1 MAIARKWIS
10 AAVFPL
16 VVFMLP
22 VMAASQTHSENEII
36 EFLEGAEE
44 YTAHGN
50 GNYTITT
57 RAFWLDKPSI
67 SVDVV
72 VEGTDDELAPKVESV
87 LSGNATVGSQWNEL
101 LSEFENAPQLSLVED
116 AESANVKVILT
127 GAEHPEGKPGI
138 TRLFVDKATSE
149 IVKAEVYV
157 YTADAV
163 AEQGMLEYVV
173 GHELGHAL
181 GLSHS
186 TDPESLMHPLLELED
201 GVVLNH
207 IGSCEA
213 SGISSLYTEYRIGS
227 EDC

>member
-1 MAIARKWIS
+1 MAIIRKWIS

-22 VMAASQTHSENEII
+22 VMAASQTHSENEIV
-36 EFLEGAEE
+36 EFLEGVEE
-44 YTAHGN
+44 YTAEGN

-57 RAFWLDKPSI
+57 RAFWLDKPSV
-67 SVDVV
+67 SVAVV
-72 VEGTDDELAPKVESV
+72 VEGASEELIPAVENV
-87 LSGNATVGSQWNEL
+87 LSGNATAGSQWNEL
-101 LSEFENAPQLSLVED
+101 LSEFENAPQLSLADNVEG
-116 AESANVKVILT
+116 ANVKVILT
-127 GAEHPEGKPGI
+127 SAEQEEGKPGM
-138 TRLFVDKATSE
+138 TRLYVDKATGE

-157 YTADAV
+157 YSADMV
-163 AEQGMLEYVV
+163 AEQGTLEYVI

-201 GVVLNH
+201 GNIVNH

-213 SGISSLYTEYRIGS
+213 SGLSSLYIESRIGS
-227 EDC
+227 ENC